1 VRSAT
6 PGPSDHV
13 GSEPEPHSF
22 SGVSSEEAPSL
33 GRPLT
38 GTVRWWK
45 EEKCYGRITGDYL

>member
-13 GSEPEPHSF
+13 GSEPEPHSV